1 MAVLHD
7 DAVACRA
14 LALARLNSQK
24 NPALCPPSR
33 GRLAFVPV
41 APARTLGRHCWP
53 LLATLRARNCFHF
66 IKLPWRPD
74 DAHGTGTGG
83 EGDCEALCSARA
95 FYNTYTQNTRRMGHR
110 SLGWDENEALAAG
123 GNSPPPR
130 HGGVE
135 TVSAA
140 ARQQHGCYADLLR
153 SASSKSSSKSERW
166 AMAGRGAPAS
176 DFGLRACSKRHRK
189 RFTYR

>member
-1 MAVLHD
+1 MPCPRSRSSKLPKEPRPVSSLS
-7 DAVACRA
+7 RA
-14 LALARLNSQK
+14 LALRSRRPCQNSG
-24 NPALCPPSR
+24 P
-33 GRLAFVPV
+33 
-41 APARTLGRHCWP
+41 P
-53 LLATLRARNCFHF
+53 LLAATGDTPSEKLFSLYKVTL
-66 IKLPWRPD
+66 RPD

-166 AMAGRGAPAS
+166 AIAGRGAPAS